1 MNAYSPIGLTGGIA
15 SGKTTVAQLLRAWG
29 AYVADADE
37 ISRRALDPGTDCYEQ
52 TVIAFGQDILFA
64 DGTVDRKKVAGIV
77 FSDQEALAILNG
89 IIHPYVRE
97 TIRANSEKAF
107 AEAPNRLIVWDVP
120 LLFETGYE
128 KEVVKTVVVT
138 ARQDIRIQRI
148 VDRDGSTKAAAL
160 RRIRSQMPDREK
172 VRRADIVIRN
182 NGSLEE
188 LEQRTREVFDE
199 LLETLDR
206 RP

>member
-1 MNAYSPIGLTGGIA
+1 MSTYAPIGLTGGIA
-15 SGKTTVAQLLRAWG
+15 SGKSTVASLFKAWG

-37 ISRRALDPGTDCYEQ
+37 ISRHALDPGTDCYDR
-52 TVIAFGQDILFA
+52 TVETFGRDILFS

-77 FSDQEALAILNG
+77 FSDPKALAALNG

-97 TIRANSEKAF
+97 TIRAFSEEVHADSP
-107 AEAPNRLIVWDVP
+107 ERLIVWDVP

-128 KEVVKTVVVT
+128 REVVKTVVVT

-160 RRIRSQMPDREK
+160 RRIRAQMPDREK
-172 VRRADIVIRN
+172 VRRADYVIRN
-182 NGSLEE
+182 NGSLDE
-188 LEQRTREVFDE
+188 LEQRTRKVFDE

-206 RP
+206 RA

>member
-15 SGKTTVAQLLRAWG
+15 SGKSTVAQLFRDWG

-37 ISRRALDPGTDCYEQ
+37 ISRRALDPGTDCYDN
-52 TVIAFGQDILFA
+52 TVAAFGRDILFA

-89 IIHPYVRE
+89 IIHPYVHE
-97 TIRANSEKAF
+97 TIHKETKKAF
-107 AEAPNRLIVWDVP
+107 DEAPDRLIVWDVP

-138 ARQDIRIQRI
+138 ARQDIRVQRI
-148 VDRDGSTKAAAL
+148 VDRDGSTKASAL
-160 RRIRSQMPDREK
+160 RRIRNQMPDREK

-182 NGSLEE
+182 NGSLDE

>member
-1 MNAYSPIGLTGGIA
+1 MSAYTAFGLTGGIA
-15 SGKTTVAQLLRAWG
+15 SGKTSVAGLFRSMG

-37 ISRRALDPGTDCYEQ
+37 ISRHALDRGTDCYEK
-52 TVIAFGQDILFA
+52 TVEAFGRGILCA
-64 DGTVDRKKVAGIV
+64 DGAVDRKKVASIV
-77 FSDQEALAILNG
+77 FSNSKAMAMLNG

-107 AEAPNRLIVWDVP
+107 AEASDRLIVWDVP

-138 ARQDIRIQRI
+138 ARQDIRVQRI
-148 VDRDGSTKAAAL
+148 VDRDGSTRAAAL